1 MWTLAATSSSWSR
14 RRQGGESDLCL
25 QLCSGHPRGCRVMCV
40 SGRINP
46 YRHPVRHLLSFDIW
60 TPKTYRKKRQTSKEA
75 FWIFRECVMVLVT
88 IWLTTLSIKN
98 QLDTSQAKL
107 KKEVN
112 VMYIIHL
119 QLVQV
124 TPYSSRCVYSYV
136 MHVFYPGTK

>member
-1 MWTLAATSSSWSR
+1 MYD
-14 RRQGGESDLCL
+14 GFGD
-25 QLCSGHPRGCRVMCV
+25 
-40 SGRINP
+40 
-46 YRHPVRHLLSFDIW
+46 HLISYI
-60 TPKTYRKKRQTSKEA
+60 
-75 FWIFRECVMVLVT
+75 VH
-88 IWLTTLSIKN
+88 KN

-136 MHVFYPGTK
+136 MHVLSPAKTGRHLAKVYMPTKNLGDIQNPFFKLTKTENSQHPVSQPTIKTR